1 MNGQSA
7 RLFICSRVKIRLI
20 YLSAT
25 LSMWVDHEGKQAV
38 FDCPFIMLVSKGDIA
53 EEKTLNSQEREN
65 IERDFSV
72 EFNSNKNLTRLSTSN
87 KPDQDS
93 FLTEGNS
100 GKLRQAGFKIAL
112 KKNCL
117 G

>member
-1 MNGQSA
+1 M
-7 RLFICSRVKIRLI
+7 
-20 YLSAT
+20 
-25 LSMWVDHEGKQAV
+25 
-38 FDCPFIMLVSKGDIA
+38 
-53 EEKTLNSQEREN
+53 NSQEREN

-93 FLTEGNS
+93 FLTEGNP